1 MTLLPSVR
9 RPGADLPWSA
19 VGVHLVAGAFVALL
33 VYAATLGNLAIYA
46 TVVVAAFVAVV
57 AILGPERTGVL
68 TLMAAYFTA
77 AFYKGFAPSP
87 GSIVTGTD
95 VLLLVG
101 FALLL
106 PQILQG
112 KARLPLLYYAG
123 VAVVFVTG
131 LVASALSVNPAGSY
145 QALAFWMI
153 VMFGLPI
160 AVSLW
165 GPSGRQIDLLVW
177 SFVAGQIFSFAAGTA
192 QGYIH
197 ANRYFG
203 MASHPNYFA
212 QSGMMA
218 IALLIYLAY
227 RHFGKTVLVSAAI
240 LVAGGVCA
248 TTVVLSGSRAATVV
262 VAVLILMIPVVE
274 RSALTG
280 FLLAALGA
288 LVLVALPLA
297 ADIAGKGSS
306 LDRLAGGG
314 GAAQSSSARTLHLD
328 DGLDRFFQDPL
339 LGSGLIDLFLI
350 HNNFLEVAVAIG
362 IFGLA
367 GYLMVLWAFARPIF
381 GNNKYRRLAYV
392 VWGYIGFGATVPG
405 LYDRSIWAVVALS
418 VVAMA
423 GTTRPRSD
431 EPDSSPAQ
439 RPIPIR
445 PGKHVPTS
453 TGARA

>member
-1 MTLLPSVR
+1 MGIHV
-9 RPGADLPWSA
+9 
-19 VGVHLVAGAFVALL
+19 VAGAFVALL
-33 VYAATLGNLAIYA
+33 VFTATHGNLAIYA
-46 TVVVAAFVAVV
+46 TVTVAAFIAVV
-57 AILGPERTGVL
+57 AILGPERTGLL

-77 AFYKGFAPSP
+77 AFYKGVAPSR

-106 PQILQG
+106 PQLLQG
-112 KARLPLLYYAG
+112 RARLPLLYYAG
-123 VAVVFVTG
+123 VSVVFVTG
-131 LVASALSVNPAGSY
+131 VVASALSVSPGASY
-145 QALAFWMI
+145 QALTFWMI
-153 VMFGLPI
+153 VMFGLPV

-177 SFVAGQIFSFAAGTA
+177 SFVAGQIFSLVAGTA
-192 QGYIH
+192 QGYIQ

-212 QSGMMA
+212 QSGMMS

-227 RHFGKTVLVSAAI
+227 RHFGRTVLASGAI
-240 LVAGGVCA
+240 LGAGAVCA
-248 TTVVLSGSRAATVV
+248 ATVVLSGSRAATVV

-280 FLLAALGA
+280 FLLAGLGA
-288 LVLVALPLA
+288 LALVALPLA

-314 GAAQSSSARTLHLD
+314 GAQQSSSARNLHLD
-328 DGLDRFFQDPL
+328 QGLDRFFLDPL
-339 LGSGLIDLFLI
+339 TGSGLIDLFLI

-381 GNNKYRRLAYV
+381 GNNEYRRLAYV

-423 GTTRPRSD
+423 GARQARTDEPGPAPEDRPTPVRPRSQ
-431 EPDSSPAQ
+431 P
-439 RPIPIR
+439 RN
-445 PGKHVPTS
+445 HVPTS